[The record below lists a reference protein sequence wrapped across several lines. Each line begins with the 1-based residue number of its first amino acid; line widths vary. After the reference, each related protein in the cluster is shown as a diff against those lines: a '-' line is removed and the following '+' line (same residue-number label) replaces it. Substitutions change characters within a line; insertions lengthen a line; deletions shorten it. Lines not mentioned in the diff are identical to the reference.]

1 MQHTALQDKT
11 LSRRTNFQN
20 SLSDKRIQIKT
31 KISSALNS
39 ESVLNMISKF
49 NMTYFENTEEGVS
62 HALKAINEIFLEAAK
77 KSLKIKNGNY
87 RRRRVPVD
95 NKKWF
100 DKEFNGSRITLRKI
114 SNKKNRNPN
123 DEEIR
128 KEYHDSLN
136 R

>member
-77 KSLKIKNGNY
+77 K
-87 RRRRVPVD
+87 
-95 NKKWF
+95 
-100 DKEFNGSRITLRKI
+100 
-114 SNKKNRNPN
+114 
-123 DEEIR
+123 
-128 KEYHDSLN
+128 
-136 R
+136 